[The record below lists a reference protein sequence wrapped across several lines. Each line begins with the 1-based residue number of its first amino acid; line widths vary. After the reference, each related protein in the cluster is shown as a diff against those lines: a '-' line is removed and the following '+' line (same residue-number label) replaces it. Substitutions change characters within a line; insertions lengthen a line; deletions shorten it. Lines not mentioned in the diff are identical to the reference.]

1 MRCSKPSTLLQL
13 LGTCASSFSKCWV
26 ADLWLVR
33 RFCAAPCETKT
44 ISVHRPAKR
53 DRDLHRFDSL
63 LGGVLLLAGA
73 DCRLGASSTRRR
85 ALAGASFSSSHHRGR
100 ADDILA
106 GFASY
111 THDGYLDFLF
121 THPTFARRG
130 VATSLYQR
138 VESAL
143 RAVSASRVTTHASLA
158 ARPFFDGHG
167 FQVDAEQCVECRGAY
182 LRRFAMHKQLRN
194 ERNS

>member
-1 MRCSKPSTLLQL
+1 MKQRPYQSTDLPSVIEIYTVSIHSLAVSYYSPEQIAAWAPVRPDAARWQERLSHL
-13 LGTCASSFSKCWV
+13 HTIV
-26 ADLWLVR
+26 AESD
-33 RFCAAPCETKT
+33 
-44 ISVHRPAKR
+44 
-53 DRDLHRFDSL
+53 
-63 LGGVLLLAGA
+63 G
-73 DCRLGASSTRRR
+73 
-85 ALAGASFSSSHHRGR
+85 
-100 ADDILA
+100 ILA